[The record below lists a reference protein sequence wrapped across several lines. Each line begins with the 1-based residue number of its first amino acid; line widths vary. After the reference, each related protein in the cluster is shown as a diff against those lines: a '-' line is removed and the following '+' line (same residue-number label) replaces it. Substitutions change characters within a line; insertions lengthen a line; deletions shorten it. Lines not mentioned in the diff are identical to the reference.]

1 MDKKEFA
8 VRSFQE
14 SDEPAVTRL
23 WQVCFPGD
31 PPRNRPAEVIRRKSQ
46 VQPELFL
53 VGLCDAQLVA
63 TAIGGYDGYRG
74 WVYHVATDP
83 AYRRLGFGKQI
94 MTEIER
100 RLRAMGCPK
109 LNLQVRA
116 SNTEVVDFYRSLGYS
131 QEERVSMGKLLTGD
145 AD

>member
-74 WVYHVATDP
+74 GVYHVATDP

>member
-1 MDKKEFA
+1 MDRKELIIRTF
-8 VRSFQE
+8 E
-14 SDEPAVTRL
+14 DSDEPAVTHL
-23 WQVCFPGD
+23 WELCFPGD
-31 PPRNRPAEVIRRKSQ
+31 PPRNRPSDVIRRKSQ

-53 VGLCDAQLVA
+53 VGLCDGQLVA

-83 AYRRLGFGKQI
+83 GCRGLGFGRQI
-94 MTEIER
+94 MAEVER

-116 SNTEVVDFYRSLGYS
+116 TNKEVVAFYRSLGYS
-131 QEERVSMGKLLTGD
+131 QDEVVSMGKLLTED
-145 AD
+145 AG

>member
-1 MDKKEFA
+1 MGKTEL
-8 VRSFQE
+8 VIRSFQD
-14 SDEPAVTRL
+14 SDEPAVARL
-23 WQVCFPGD
+23 WKLCFPGD
-31 PPRNRPAEVIRRKSQ
+31 PPRNRPADVIRRKRQ

-53 VGLCDAQLVA
+53 VGFHDAQLVA

-83 AYRRLGFGKQI
+83 AFRRLGFGRQI
-94 MTEIER
+94 MAEVER

-116 SNTEVVDFYRSLGYS
+116 TNNEVVAFYRSLGYS
-131 QEERVSMGKLLTGD
+131 QEERVSMGKLLAEDVG
-145 AD
+145 

>member
-1 MDKKEFA
+1 MDKKEFV

-23 WQVCFPGD
+23 WQLCFPTD
-31 PPRNRPAEVIRRKSQ
+31 PPRNRPADVIRRKSQ

-53 VGLCDAQLVA
+53 VGLYDEQLVA

-83 AYRRLGFGKQI
+83 AFRCLGFGRQI
-94 MTEIER
+94 MGEIER

-116 SNTEVVDFYRSLGYS
+116 TNKEVVAFYRSIGYS
-131 QEERVSMGKLLTGD
+131 QDEVVSMGKLLTGD
-145 AD
+145 VG